1 MMIEALIGAV
11 LLAMATF
18 AVLNGLEGAQ
28 ATGHSNKQRTVAA
41 TLAQQDIERLRA
53 YPIASLSNFSQTRSV
68 NVAGVAYSVTSVT
81 EWIRDSTDA
90 LNCTDQTG
98 QADYVKISSTVK
110 SPAQK
115 NAVKEVSLLTPAAG
129 SLSDTNGT
137 LAVKVTDRNGAAR
150 SGVTVT
156 LSGPGSYSKLTNT
169 LGCAVFDYIPVA
181 TYAVG
186 VPGMVPWA
194 GEGSADPTA
203 TVVGG
208 KTSLKQVEVEPPAS
222 LRAIFEK
229 PDGTSAVWNSI
240 EVANAKLPGGAK
252 DFSVATATTSIDGTG
267 LFPFLD
273 GVGVYAGTCQRNN
286 PASWQSNYF
295 STSGKGYVVLA
306 PGDVLKTVRVQMG
319 VLNVNVKNSSIDAR
333 EHERR
338 TGGRSPAGHR
348 HGLRSG
354 HVDGPGPDQLQR
366 QRELR
371 PAVRDVSGLRQ
382 RHSGAL
388 DHALFPDLRR
398 QLHQRHEPGPA
409 YAAGEPNDL
418 PVEHQHS
425 ELGLERF
432 LLDRRGHLAVRRRV
446 HMLRSDESGFTLV
459 ELLAAMSIG
468 LIVLM
473 GAFFLLDRATSVSQ
487 ELTNRQDALQRGRL
501 AMEKIVR
508 DLRSQV
514 CLGDENEPI
523 TTAENNKVTFY
534 VDLSDGSRTIEQ
546 RTIRYVPTSPPATS
560 PGNLYEDVYAGAGVY
575 PTLTFTGAPQ
585 TRLLVSGVEPI
596 LDNGVPRPI
605 LRYYAFKPAGLPG
618 DLELLTAPL
627 VPNDAVRTVMV
638 KVGFVVRPERKAP
651 KDAEKTTLESDIY
664 VRLADPSRPLE
675 GPRCV

>member
-53 YPIASLSNFSQTRSV
+53 YPIASLSNFSQTRGV

-186 VPGMVPWA
+186 VPGMVPWPARAPPTRRRPWSVARRASSRSRSTARLAA
-194 GEGSADPTA
+194 GHI
-203 TVVGG
+203 
-208 KTSLKQVEVEPPAS
+208 Q
-222 LRAIFEK
+222 K
-229 PDGTSAVWNSI
+229 PDGTSAMWNSI

-252 DFSVATATTSIDGTG
+252 DFPVATATTSIDGTG

-319 VLNVNVKNSSIDAR
+319 VLNVNVKNYSS
-333 EHERR
+333 
-338 TGGRSPAGHR
+338 TPANMNGA
-348 HGLRSG
+348 L
-354 HVDGPGPDQLQR
+354 VVVR
-366 QRELR
+366 QRDTGTGCDQDTWMAQGLTNSSGNVSFVMPFGTYRVCASGVPVPSTTRFFQTSAGSFTSGTNQDPRMR
-371 PAVRDVSGLRQ
+371 PASPMTFQSNINIPNSGS
-382 RHSGAL
+382 SGSCST
-388 DHALFPDLRR
+388 
-398 QLHQRHEPGPA
+398 
-409 YAAGEPNDL
+409 AAD
-418 PVEHQHS
+418 
-425 ELGLERF
+425 
-432 LLDRRGHLAVRRRV
+432 
-446 HMLRSDESGFTLV
+446 
-459 ELLAAMSIG
+459 
-468 LIVLM
+468 
-473 GAFFLLDRATSVSQ
+473 
-487 ELTNRQDALQRGRL
+487 
-501 AMEKIVR
+501 
-508 DLRSQV
+508 
-514 CLGDENEPI
+514 
-523 TTAENNKVTFY
+523 
-534 VDLSDGSRTIEQ
+534 
-546 RTIRYVPTSPPATS
+546 TSP
-560 PGNLYEDVYAGAGVY
+560 
-575 PTLTFTGAPQ
+575 
-585 TRLLVSGVEPI
+585 
-596 LDNGVPRPI
+596 
-605 LRYYAFKPAGLPG
+605 
-618 DLELLTAPL
+618 
-627 VPNDAVRTVMV
+627 
-638 KVGFVVRPERKAP
+638 
-651 KDAEKTTLESDIY
+651 
-664 VRLADPSRPLE
+664 
-675 GPRCV
+675 